1 MDLGLKGRKALV
13 TGASKGLGFGC
24 AQALAAEG
32 AEVFVVSR
40 DEDRIGEAARKVGA
54 RGSQAAD
61 LSRAADCERV
71 VAAAAERLGGL
82 DIIVVNAG
90 GPPPGTFEST
100 AIEAW
105 ETGWELTLMSVVR
118 LCKHALPHLKRSDGG
133 RIVYLGSTSTREPI
147 PQILQSNAYR
157 SAVVATLKTLAG
169 EVAKDGISVNHIA
182 TGNVMTDRIV
192 QIDVTV
198 AKQSGK
204 PREQVTQE
212 RLKNIPM
219 GRLGTIEEYGA
230 ICAFLCSKQAGYI
243 TGQTIA
249 VDGGMLRGVY

>member
-1 MDLGLKGRKALV
+1 LKGRKALV

-32 AEVFVVSR
+32 ADVFVVSR
-40 DEDRIGEAARKVGA
+40 DADRIEEAARKVGA
-54 RGSQAAD
+54 KAHLAAD
-61 LSRAADCERV
+61 LSKAADCERV
-71 VAAAAERLGGL
+71 VGEAARQLDGL
-82 DIIVVNAG
+82 DIMVVNAG

-100 AIEAW
+100 AIDDW

-118 LCKHALPHLKRSDGG
+118 LCKHALPHLKRSERG

-169 EVAKDGISVNHIA
+169 EVAKDGITVNHMA
-182 TGNVMTDRIV
+182 TGNVMTDRII
-192 QIDVTV
+192 QIDEAV

-204 PREQVTQE
+204 SREQVTQD

-219 GRLGTIEEYGA
+219 GRLGSIEEYGA
-230 ICAFLCSKQAGYI
+230 ICAFLCSQQAGYI

-249 VDGGMLRGVY
+249 VDGGLLRGVY